1 MIRNRTI
8 YTVLLFLLLPYVAWR
23 LLWRGRRQPAY
34 HKHIRERFGFYSILP
49 LKPLIWIHAVSVGE
63 TRAAV
68 PLVKALQAKYPQH
81 QILLTHMT
89 PTGRETSEMLF
100 GENVLR
106 CYLPYDYP
114 FAAQRFLQH
123 FKPAIGILME
133 TEIWFNLIHA
143 CKRSQIPLILA
154 NARLSDKSAK
164 KYARLPHLTNEALK
178 SLEVISAQTEDDAAR
193 LHQLGATSVTISGN
207 LKFDVT
213 PPETAKTQG
222 ETLRIQFGADRPVFL
237 ASSTRD
243 GEEALI
249 LEALTHINTPNILT
263 VIVPRHPQRFDEVA
277 VLLEQNGIQFQR
289 KSDNLPIAEDTKVV
303 LGDTMGELFAYYGAC
318 DIAFIGGSLLP
329 YGGQNLIE
337 ASAMGVPALIGP
349 HTFNFTDVAKQA
361 VDSGAAIRIENFIEL
376 AQKTD
381 ELLLSNTQRIKMAES
396 ALLFSQAHR
405 GATDR
410 LIKLISP
417 FLD

>member
-1 MIRNRTI
+1 MIRNRAI
-8 YTVLLFLLLPYVAWR
+8 YTFLLFLLLPYVAWR
-23 LLWRGRRQPAY
+23 LLWRARLQPAY
-34 HKHIRERFGFYSILP
+34 RKHIAERFGFYTIQP
-49 LKPLIWIHAVSVGE
+49 QIPLIWIHAVSVGE
-63 TRAAV
+63 TRATV
-68 PLVKALQAKYPQH
+68 PLVKALQAKYPRH
-81 QILLTHMT
+81 QILITHMT
-89 PTGRETSEMLF
+89 PTGRETCKTLYGKS
-100 GENVLR
+100 VLR

-114 FAAQRFLQH
+114 FAVKRFLQH
-123 FKPAIGILME
+123 FKPELGILME
-133 TEIWFNLIHA
+133 TEIWFNLIHT
-143 CKRSQIPLILA
+143 CKKNQVPLVLA

-178 SLEVISAQTEDDAAR
+178 SLKVISAQTEEDASR
-193 LHQLGATSVTISGN
+193 LRQLGAVTISISGN

-213 PPETAKTQG
+213 PPENAKSQG
-222 ETLRIQFGADRPVFL
+222 ESLRKRFGADRPIFL
-237 ASSTRD
+237 ASSTRE

-249 LEALTHINTPNILT
+249 LEALTHISTPNILT

-277 VLLEQNGIQFQR
+277 ELLEKNGIQFQR
-289 KSDNLPIAEDTKVV
+289 KSDNLPIFQATKVV

-337 ASAMGVPALIGP
+337 ASAVGVPALIGP

-361 VDSGAAIRIENFIEL
+361 VDSGAAMRVENLVEL

-381 ELLLSNTQRIKMAES
+381 ELLQNITQRTKMHES
-396 ALLFSQAHR
+396 ALHFSQAHR
-405 GATDR
+405 GATER
-410 LIKLISP
+410 LMKLISL